1 MKEIILM
8 GLKLLKNV
16 KELNDVNYNWTFLND
31 VEDEIIN
38 ALINETKDLKIK
50 KEKHWQFLKIWYNR
64 L

>member
-50 KEKHWQFLKIWYNR
+50 KEKH
-64 L
+64 